1 MVKRLLF
8 DRRVWGF
15 GFLIG
20 ATNGILFSYY
30 AEAPFIFIE
39 FFQMRPA
46 AFGFFGIFVAMSSI
60 LGALLSKRLLT
71 MLKAERMI
79 LLGTFITSVG
89 ALCFTGFALS
99 GIKAT
104 VMDLVLM
111 VSWIFIILLGIGMA
125 IPNCLSLALIH
136 YGDVLGTAGAIFGLG
151 YYVVVSLITSG
162 MSFLHDGS
170 LVAMPLYFLG
180 LAAVMV
186 FVSGMLARQAR
197 SSS

>member
-1 MVKRLLF
+1 
-8 DRRVWGF
+8 
-15 GFLIG
+15 
-20 ATNGILFSYY
+20 
-30 AEAPFIFIE
+30 
-39 FFQMRPA
+39 MRPA